1 MAGRVFYRTGIVKL
15 RPRQRLVNGLS
26 KRTTGVPAA
35 PPPLG
40 LPQCLRTLARARRVR
55 VMGDNTALGD
65 IGGPFVSVAT
75 LCERVLEEKD
85 GVLSL
90 IRVVD
95 RFSVETFGGGTAP
108 AEMLSRLV
116 PQATLALILKSG
128 GYRGTMKV
136 TVRVRRP
143 NGEYAAQPKIEA
155 PAVFDGDEQGVAMI
169 LTMPLPVWESGLHW
183 VDVEADGRLLTRV
196 PLRVE
201 VRSTPDHGKAEP

>member
-1 MAGRVFYRTGIVKL
+1 
-15 RPRQRLVNGLS
+15 
-26 KRTTGVPAA
+26 
-35 PPPLG
+35 
-40 LPQCLRTLARARRVR
+40 
-55 VMGDNTALGD
+55 MGDERALD
-65 IGGPFVSVAT
+65 IGGPYVAVAT

-95 RFSVETFGGGTAP
+95 RFNVETFGGATAP

-116 PQATLALILKSG
+116 PQTTLALVLKSG

-155 PAVFDGDEQGVAMI
+155 PAVFDGGEQGVAMI